1 MKHLMIENTGRETTE
16 KIKTI
21 EEITRGIMRVMIA
34 DVADVVIDK
43 EISVEEEEMIGH
55 QEITMKKMEREVTI
69 ITREEVDVDKEEMT
83 IRTMLVQLEMKVK
96 AGEPKFTTKL

>member
-34 DVADVVIDK
+34 DVVDVVIDK

>member
-1 MKHLMIENTGRETTE
+1 MIENTGRETTE